1 MKNSIT
7 IIDVIPFKMDLEFL
21 CKALF
26 VKPGS
31 DMAERLGELVAE
43 SQGIARPKAAFR
55 EIAIQSTTEEGLCID
70 GIEFKSRLLR
80 TNLTSAKKM
89 YAFIATCGTEL
100 ETWAKKYSDLL
111 ESFWADTIM
120 NIALGAAIGPLEKQL
135 KPYCQEDHFLSSM
148 NPGGLEDWPIT
159 EQRPLFRI
167 LGTASADIG
176 ITLTDSYL
184 LLPLKSISGIYFDSA
199 KDFCNCQLCS
209 RESCPGRRAPRIHEP
224 QQ

>member
-7 IIDVIPFKMDLEFL
+7 IIDAIPLEMDLEFL

-26 VKPGS
+26 IKPGS
-31 DMAERLGELVAE
+31 EMADRLGELGAE
-43 SQGIARPKAAFR
+43 AQNIARPKAAFR
-55 EIAIQSTTEEGLCID
+55 EIAIQSTTEDGLCID

-80 TNLTSAKKM
+80 TNLTSAKKL

-100 ETWAKKYSDLL
+100 ETWAKKYTDLL

-135 KPYCQEDHFLSSM
+135 KPYCQDHFLSSM

-167 LGTASADIG
+167 LKTAPADIG
-176 ITLTDSYL
+176 LTLTESCL
-184 LLPLKSISGIYFDSA
+184 LVPLKSLSGIYFDS
-199 KDFCNCQLCS
+199 KENFCNCQLCP
-209 RESCPGRRAPRIHEP
+209 REACPGRRAPRISEK
-224 QQ
+224 QE